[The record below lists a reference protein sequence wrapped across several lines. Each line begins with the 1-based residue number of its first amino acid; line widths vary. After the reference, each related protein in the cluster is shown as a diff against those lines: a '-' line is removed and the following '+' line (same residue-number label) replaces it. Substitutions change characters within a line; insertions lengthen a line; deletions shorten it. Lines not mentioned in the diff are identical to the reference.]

1 MNDKIVILG
10 SGGYGN
16 TVLDIA
22 EQLGYEIVAILD
34 DKDKKH
40 PLSSYREYISDDT
53 EFIVA
58 FGNNEF
64 RLSWCEKIFNDGGKL
79 ATLIHPTA
87 YVSPK
92 ATIGMGSVVL
102 PKAIVNTGTKVGVGC
117 IINLGAIVD
126 HDCIIEN
133 GVHICVGA
141 IVKGNNVIGKC
152 TKIEAGEIIER
163 G

>member
-1 MNDKIVILG
+1 MKLVILG

-34 DKDKKH
+34 DKDEKH
-40 PLSSYREYISDDT
+40 PLSSYKEYINDDT

-64 RLSWCEKIFNDGGKL
+64 RLSWYEKIFNDGGKL
-79 ATLIHPTA
+79 AILIHPSA

-92 ATIGMGSVVL
+92 TDIGKGSVIL

-133 GVHICVGA
+133 GVHICVGT
-141 IVKGNNVIGKC
+141 IVKGNNVISKC